1 MIVPMKK
8 LTLAALLEHREAIL
22 QALQSICAVQ
32 LISIGEGEQSSAAAE
47 GRVQRLQSA
56 EELLKPR
63 RLGDIGGKERI
74 YSRHWRSVPSWRGC
88 KGA

>member
-32 LISIGEGEQSSAAAE
+32 LISAGEGEQSSAAAE

-56 EELLKPR
+56 
-63 RLGDIGGKERI
+63 
-74 YSRHWRSVPSWRGC
+74 
-88 KGA
+88 

>member
-32 LISIGEGEQSSAAAE
+32 LISIGEGEQPSAAAE
-47 GRVQRLQSA
+47 GCSPSPMEMSCTAQIDWRACNMASRCSRRAARVNFF
-56 EELLKPR
+56 
-63 RLGDIGGKERI
+63 IGTI
-74 YSRHWRSVPSWRGC
+74 MP
-88 KGA
+88 